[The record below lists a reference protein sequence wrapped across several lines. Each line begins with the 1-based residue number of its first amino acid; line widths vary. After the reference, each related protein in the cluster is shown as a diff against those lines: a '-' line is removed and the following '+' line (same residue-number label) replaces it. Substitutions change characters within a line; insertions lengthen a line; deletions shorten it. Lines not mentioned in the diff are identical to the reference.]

1 MSSKVIHSE
10 SRYTGDDIKTRI
22 AELEA
27 FIPKLSSRL
36 IKKSKFMVVSNSFV
50 PELDAGWSDYNLF
63 DSLKVLI
70 KSIRIQWRRG
80 G

>member
-1 MSSKVIHSE
+1 MSSKVI
-10 SRYTGDDIKTRI
+10 
-22 AELEA
+22 
-27 FIPKLSSRL
+27 
-36 IKKSKFMVVSNSFV
+36 KSKFMVVSNSFV